1 MFSQNEIDAV
11 LRDAQTAVDDLSEA
25 VVGAPAVGTA
35 PRARGESAGVGGA
48 TSAEGA
54 GRSASMTANGA
65 STSASRLRRI
75 LHLRVPVRVQLAR
88 RLLPVAELMKIAPGT
103 ILEFD
108 QNVGIELALLV
119 NNRRIGQG
127 VAVKVNERFG
137 LRITSIGDIRSRIE
151 SLSH

>member
-11 LRDAQTAVDDLSEA
+11 LQDAQTAVDDLSEA
-25 VVGAPAVGTA
+25 VVGA
-35 PRARGESAGVGGA
+35 GVNGA
-48 TSAEGA
+48 TGA
-54 GRSASMTANGA
+54 AGSRRSVSTSTPGA
-65 STSASRLRRI
+65 STSAPRLQRI

-108 QNVGIELALLV
+108 QNVGGDLALLV

-137 LRITSIGDIRSRIE
+137 LRITSIGDVRSRIE
-151 SLSH
+151 SLSR